1 MAGKSPEEVQRA
13 VEIYQ
18 QELSKLQQKMAAAK
32 QEEDSESKD
41 TKRPLGLPPPPPP
54 APLPTSSKSAA
65 EERPLGSSPAALA
78 AASAQPPPPPPG
90 PVPPP
95 AGAPPPG
102 DASPLQ
108 GMASITNSLT
118 TQPLHAPYRPAQRSY
133 KAVLPPITQEQFD
146 RYENLNTE
154 DLVKRVR
161 KSVSY
166 ANREMRPFYLREI
179 WLSGSSCSSWDTS
192 YFS

>member
-18 QELSKLQQKMAAAK
+18 QELTKLQQKMAAAAK
-32 QEEDSESKD
+32 QEEEDGKD
-41 TKRPLGLPPPPPP
+41 TKPRPLGGLPPPPP
-54 APLPTSSKSAA
+54 TSKNS
-65 EERPLGSSPAALA
+65 EERSLGSSPAVL
-78 AASAQPPPPPPG
+78 ASAPPPL
-90 PVPPP
+90 PP
-95 AGAPPPG
+95 AGPPSAGAGGPSGGG

-154 DLVKRVR
+154 DLVKRV
-161 KSVSY
+161 
-166 ANREMRPFYLREI
+166 
-179 WLSGSSCSSWDTS
+179 SG
-192 YFS
+192 

>member
-18 QELSKLQQKMAAAK
+18 QELTKLQQKMAAAAK
-32 QEEDSESKD
+32 QEEEDGKD
-41 TKRPLGLPPPPPP
+41 TKPRPLSGLPPVPPP
-54 APLPTSSKSAA
+54 TSKNS
-65 EERPLGSSPAALA
+65 EERPLGSSPAVL
-78 AASAQPPPPPPG
+78 ASAPPPL
-90 PVPPP
+90 PP
-95 AGAPPPG
+95 AGPPTAAGAGGPGGGSG

-154 DLVKRVR
+154 DLVKRV
-161 KSVSY
+161 S
-166 ANREMRPFYLREI
+166 A
-179 WLSGSSCSSWDTS
+179 
-192 YFS
+192 

>member
-18 QELSKLQQKMAAAK
+18 QELTKLQQKMAAAAK
-32 QEEDSESKD
+32 QEEEDGKD
-41 TKRPLGLPPPPPP
+41 TKPRPLSGLPPVPPP
-54 APLPTSSKSAA
+54 TSKNS
-65 EERPLGSSPAALA
+65 EERPLGSSPAVL
-78 AASAQPPPPPPG
+78 ASAPPPPPL
-90 PVPPP
+90 PP
-95 AGAPPPG
+95 AGPPTAAGAGGAGGG

-154 DLVKRVR
+154 DLVKRV
-161 KSVSY
+161 
-166 ANREMRPFYLREI
+166 
-179 WLSGSSCSSWDTS
+179 SW
-192 YFS
+192 

>member
-78 AASAQPPPPPPG
+78 AASAPPPPPPG

>member
-18 QELSKLQQKMAAAK
+18 QELTKLQQKMAAAAK
-32 QEEDSESKD
+32 QEEEDGKD
-41 TKRPLGLPPPPPP
+41 TKPRALGGLPPPPV
-54 APLPTSSKSAA
+54 PTSKNS
-65 EERPLGSSPAALA
+65 EERPQLGSSPAVL
-78 AASAQPPPPPPG
+78 ASAPPPPPL
-90 PVPPP
+90 PP
-95 AGAPPPG
+95 AGPPTGAGGPGGG

-154 DLVKRVR
+154 DLVKRV
-161 KSVSY
+161 
-166 ANREMRPFYLREI
+166 
-179 WLSGSSCSSWDTS
+179 SW
-192 YFS
+192 